1 MYAQFST
8 EMTSE
13 EFIVWIYIFIK
24 EQNRVKEF
32 KEFLYS
38 WGNLLVEQE
47 DLGCNTKSK
56 TSKHKFCHAF
66 QVY

>member
-13 EFIVWIYIFIK
+13 EFIVWRYIFIK

-38 WGNLLVEQE
+38 
-47 DLGCNTKSK
+47 
-56 TSKHKFCHAF
+56 
-66 QVY
+66 